1 MKTDYNNYDN
11 VKDEKRAIER
21 LKKYMKFKYLQIS
34 LYVIFTVI
42 VIFLL
47 ISIMRNSGN
56 ILSVVGKTVDWF
68 SIITKPIAFGFI
80 IAYLLYPLVN
90 FFEKKLDKL
99 KDKIHHVK
107 PFKNKKKR
115 SSRNLAVTLTW
126 FIVILL
132 IFILTS
138 LIVSTVAK
146 EVTTVKIKD
155 IDMAADRAEKT
166 INSFAD
172 TINNALEKLNVPSV
186 KVNDIIDSAGKKA
199 VSIVKDFGTGIVKN
213 LKNVTGFFTTLLFSI
228 IFAVYFMADGEEL
241 KNTGE
246 EL

>member
-115 SSRNLAVTLTW
+115 SSSVEMDKNKVTKYLLTNNTTESEKKMERASSYSNCS
-126 FIVILL
+126 
-132 IFILTS
+132 IF
-138 LIVSTVAK
+138 
-146 EVTTVKIKD
+146 
-155 IDMAADRAEKT
+155 
-166 INSFAD
+166 
-172 TINNALEKLNVPSV
+172 
-186 KVNDIIDSAGKKA
+186 
-199 VSIVKDFGTGIVKN
+199 
-213 LKNVTGFFTTLLFSI
+213 
-228 IFAVYFMADGEEL
+228 
-241 KNTGE
+241 
-246 EL
+246 